1 MNDKKLQEALAAKD
15 LLQNSLNK
23 LNQENSILDAL
34 TMDYT
39 SVYYCDLEADTL
51 IPLKQGAYTN
61 AFAAECNIDKGM
73 LSYSFRMQ
81 YYFDHFVIQDSAPDF
96 LEKLSLENVKRYLF
110 RHKRFAYRFQT
121 LPNRAGQQYFEVQIV
136 RLDGVSGFKA
146 VMG

>member
-61 AFAAECNIDKGM
+61 VC
-73 LSYSFRMQ
+73 R
-81 YYFDHFVIQDSAPDF
+81 
-96 LEKLSLENVKRYLF
+96 R
-110 RHKRFAYRFQT
+110 
-121 LPNRAGQQYFEVQIV
+121 VQH
-136 RLDGVSGFKA
+136 R
-146 VMG
+146 